1 MPHTALQISQIG
13 FDVVDV
19 TSYVSTSET
28 VLGKKGQSNR
38 RAHWRAYQR
47 DVWNAEVFVLDAGH
61 FALDTDAD
69 TIAAKI
75 DSFLA
80 R

>member
-1 MPHTALQISQIG
+1 MERRDNRTVEHIG
-13 FDVVDV
+13 EPTNGDV
-19 TSYVSTSET
+19 
-28 VLGKKGQSNR
+28 R
-38 RAHWRAYQR
+38 
-47 DVWNAEVFVLDAGH
+47 NAEVFVLDAGH